1 MNIKQELTCKHCKEI
16 LNEPITLNCCGENI
30 CKEHLSELLSNES
43 SKNSKKV
50 KTSCPFC
57 FTEFDKQGLEVNKL
71 IQKLLENELHN
82 FKTDPK
88 FKDLINSFKNE
99 IQHIKKIANDP
110 ENFVYETFSE
120 FKRQVDLDR
129 ENCKAKIDDL
139 ANDMIEKLETFEK
152 DFKNGCKTKF
162 NSKYFNELI
171 NESEKQL
178 EENERFINLLSKDN
192 SDREEKSIEVKKII
206 QKLELDRN
214 KLEKDLLCN
223 KLFKYKKGSLNVED
237 YFGKLIVSIIGS

>member
-1 MNIKQELTCKHCKEI
+1 M
-16 LNEPITLNCCGENI
+16 
-30 CKEHLSELLSNES
+30 
-43 SKNSKKV
+43 
-50 KTSCPFC
+50 
-57 FTEFDKQGLEVNKL
+57 
-71 IQKLLENELHN
+71 
-82 FKTDPK
+82 
-88 FKDLINSFKNE
+88 
-99 IQHIKKIANDP
+99 
-110 ENFVYETFSE
+110 
-120 FKRQVDLDR
+120 
-129 ENCKAKIDDL
+129 
-139 ANDMIEKLETFEK
+139 
-152 DFKNGCKTKF
+152 
-162 NSKYFNELI
+162 I